1 MANDLDRLMAG
12 VRKWRGSSVGDYWI
26 HVGYLG
32 DDLPRVGE
40 HELTRV
46 EGELWHSKDGGN
58 WQELLQGSI
67 FWLFSVEGT
76 FVWARD
82 VLTKLLPKRDAD
94 DKCVELHINPEHGY
108 VEYMRIQ
115 LAQRDQDNFTLEVK
129 GFGEGAHPEW

>member
-1 MANDLDRLMAG
+1 MADTLNRLMDG
-12 VRKWRGSSVGDYWI
+12 VRKWRERGPKDYWI

-32 DDLPRVGE
+32 DDLTRVGE

-46 EGELWHSKDGGN
+46 ESELWHSKDGGN
-58 WQELLQGSI
+58 WRELLKGST

-82 VLTKLLPKRDAD
+82 VLTKLLPARGAD
-94 DKCVELHINPEHGY
+94 ESSVELHINPEYGY
-108 VEYMRIQ
+108 VEYMRVQ
-115 LAQRDQDNFTLEVK
+115 LAPRDQDNFTFEVK